1 MATST
6 LDLTTRGVLWAIATH
21 MTVDGK
27 GAFPSQQRLAAM
39 CGITDRSVRRAIRTA
54 SEAGWIAIE
63 RRRNGQRQGSNI
75 YRVSIPDSPESYRDL
90 SSLQQDMDDHLTA
103 SQADMGVR
111 SQADMGVLVTQ
122 PYEHNQGY
130 SRAGA
135 REAPMNRRCPGGTKS
150 KAKHENAEVLEMP
163 KSRQREEARSELDT
177 AMPVARPSTSSE
189 VEQLDL
195 LGDKQEST
203 QDGKRRL
210 SAPELREARHE
221 VIGHLNRRMMRR
233 YALDG
238 KTTNRVTDRLREG
251 YTVKQ
256 CKQVIDDKIA
266 EWSDSKKMRKYLDP
280 VTLFRPANFPRYL
293 AAIEAVEDEFHEQFE
308 GGI

>member
-1 MATST
+1 
-6 LDLTTRGVLWAIATH
+6 
-21 MTVDGK
+21 
-27 GAFPSQQRLAAM
+27 
-39 CGITDRSVRRAIRTA
+39 
-54 SEAGWIAIE
+54 
-63 RRRNGQRQGSNI
+63 
-75 YRVSIPDSPESYRDL
+75 
-90 SSLQQDMDDHLTA
+90 
-103 SQADMGVR
+103 
-111 SQADMGVLVTQ
+111 
-122 PYEHNQGY
+122 
-130 SRAGA
+130 
-135 REAPMNRRCPGGTKS
+135 
-150 KAKHENAEVLEMP
+150 MP

-210 SAPELREARHE
+210 SAHELREARHE